1 MLEDNAV
8 NVLFD
13 GGEIFPAMLDAIRCT
28 RSNEARSGCMR
39 RAISARS
46 RPGRPCSRH
55 VPDVDTAV
63 RAGSRQEGSIDT
75 HVTP

>member
-1 MLEDNAV
+1 MLEGNAV

-39 RAISARS
+39 RAISARG

-55 VPDVDTAV
+55 VPDVDMAV
-63 RAGSRQEGSIDT
+63 DAGSRQEGSIDT